1 VSQTEARRRTGLWV
15 WCGLA
20 VALAVVLCFVPL
32 FDLLGYELAL
42 AVTPLCAAAAL
53 QLGLREVAHHRARLP
68 FSAREAADLRPFR
81 AMFGLVIAALIRA
94 APVLLLPLVISIAN
108 MLRVRNCNPAIG
120 LVWYGVLPVAS
131 AVFAAS
137 LGVALGVVLP
147 ALTRPLAS
155 VGAALAL
162 LLAALGWCLWR
173 LWAAPP
179 IFVFDPLFGYFAGSI
194 YDEHVAVP
202 TALWWARGYHAAL
215 VAAALTGGA
224 LFLDGHALRTR
235 VRAARRRHGLMLL
248 ALASFAAALAGYRC
262 GPALG
267 YRHDAATI
275 AAALGGERRTEHFVL
290 HYRPDGPY
298 AAEIADVGTELEL
311 DHARLRA
318 QLGIEPLTPV
328 HAYLFGSALEK
339 QALMGAGH
347 TYIAKPWRGEIYVN
361 HEPFPQL
368 VLAHELAHVFG
379 ARAGDP
385 ILGVARHGLRL
396 DVGLIEGLA
405 EATSWR
411 SGSLTADEVVRVLEL
426 LGRAP
431 SLDAV
436 MSPRF
441 WSLPAQQAYAIAGS
455 FCRFLLDERGA
466 GPLLSLYRAGGDR
479 AAYPHL
485 YGADFATLEGR
496 WRARIATVA
505 IEPATLERER
515 DRILRPSIFRRPC
528 AHELARLLELARARA
543 GLGDH
548 EGARALYARV
558 CADEPDDPGHLDE
571 ELIEAS
577 RADARAEA
585 RAVAA
590 RLLAHPK
597 ASAKQRAAAH
607 AVLGDL
613 FARQGAHAEAA
624 RQYALAEREPTDEG
638 TARLYTVERTLAE
651 RIAQGEPGPLLAARV
666 QALAALAHAG
676 TNPAEDY
683 LRLTR
688 AASDAPADALLA
700 YLAARQLSGRALW
713 SESEALLARALA
725 GALPD
730 DRFVHE
736 AERLRAEI
744 AFRRRDFAGAAAR
757 FEALAGRGT
766 PAFRADAQAWA
777 ERARFF
783 AAHAPAEKP

>member
-1 VSQTEARRRTGLWV
+1 
-15 WCGLA
+15 
-20 VALAVVLCFVPL
+20 
-32 FDLLGYELAL
+32 
-42 AVTPLCAAAAL
+42 
-53 QLGLREVAHHRARLP
+53 
-68 FSAREAADLRPFR
+68 
-81 AMFGLVIAALIRA
+81 
-94 APVLLLPLVISIAN
+94 VLL
-108 MLRVRNCNPAIG
+108 PA
-120 LVWYGVLPVAS
+120 A
-131 AVFAAS
+131 
-137 LGVALGVVLP
+137 
-147 ALTRPLAS
+147 TRPLAS
-155 VGAALAL
+155 LGAALAVL
-162 LLAALGWCLWR
+162 LGALGWCLWR

-179 IFVFDPLFGYFAGSI
+179 IFVFDPLFGYFAGSL

-202 TALWWARGYHAAL
+202 IALWWARGYDAML
-215 VAAALTGGA
+215 AAAVLAIAA
-224 LFLDGHALRTR
+224 LFLDGHALRAR
-235 VRAARRRHGLMLL
+235 VRASRGRLGL
-248 ALASFAAALAGYRC
+248 ALVALAALAGALAGYRA
-262 GPALG
+262 GPRLG

-275 AAALGGERRTEHFVL
+275 AAALGAERRTEHFVL
-290 HYRPDGPY
+290 HYRADGPY
-298 AAEIADVGTELEL
+298 AAEIDDVGTELEL

-318 QLGIEPLTPV
+318 QLGIEPLAPV

-361 HEPFPQL
+361 HEPFPQT
-368 VLAHELAHVFG
+368 VLSHELAHVFG

-405 EATSWR
+405 EAVSWH
-411 SGSLTADEVVRVLEL
+411 SGSLTADETVRVLEL

-441 WSLPAQQAYAIAGS
+441 WSLPSQQAYAIAGS
-455 FCRFLLDERGA
+455 FCRFLLDQRGA
-466 GPLLSLYRAGGDR
+466 QALLSLYRAGGDR
-479 AAYPHL
+479 AAYPAL
-485 YGADFATLEGR
+485 YGADFPTLEAR
-496 WRARIATVA
+496 WRERIAAVA

-577 RADARAEA
+577 RADSRAEA

-590 RLLAHPK
+590 RLLAHRK

-613 FARQGAHAEAA
+613 FARPGEHREAA
-624 RQYALAEREPTDEG
+624 RQYALAEHEPTDEG
-638 TARLYTVERTLAE
+638 SARLYTVERTLAE
-651 RIAQGEPGPLLAARV
+651 LIADGAAGPLRTARV
-666 QALAALAHAG
+666 QALGALARAG
-676 TNPAEDY
+676 TSPAQDY
-683 LRLTR
+683 LDLTR
-688 AASDAPADALLA
+688 AATEAPDDALLS
-700 YLAARQLSGRALW
+700 YLAARQQSGRALW
-713 SESEALLARALA
+713 AESEALLARALA

-730 DRFVHE
+730 DRFVRE

-744 AFRRRDFAGAAAR
+744 AFRRRDFASAATRFQALTGHGSAAA
-757 FEALAGRGT
+757 
-766 PAFRADAQAWA
+766 RADAQAWA

-783 AAHAPAEKP
+783 AAHARRP